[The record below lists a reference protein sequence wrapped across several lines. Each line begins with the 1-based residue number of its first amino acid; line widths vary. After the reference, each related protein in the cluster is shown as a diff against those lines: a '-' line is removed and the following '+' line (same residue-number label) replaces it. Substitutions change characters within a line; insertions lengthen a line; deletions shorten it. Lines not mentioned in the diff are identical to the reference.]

1 MEDFNPSE
9 EEPKAEVK
17 QEDDDETDLVGP
29 LFSCMLLLYNNGNCD
44 FVVALN
50 VMQFCNKQGKNP
62 LPCIN
67 FTGYSFPIQ
76 VDTDEIKNILEAWDL
91 LGYLA

>member
-29 LFSCMLLLYNNGNCD
+29 LLSCMLLSKIIET
-44 FVVALN
+44 VI
-50 VMQFCNKQGKNP
+50 M
-62 LPCIN
+62 
-67 FTGYSFPIQ
+67 
-76 VDTDEIKNILEAWDL
+76 
-91 LGYLA
+91 